1 MFFNKYPYTD
11 FSQINLDWL
20 IGQIRSLWERIGN
33 VKSVAGV
40 TPDESG
46 NIPAGQ
52 LLDALQDADANG
64 MTSTGFGFKRWGG
77 FQTQGVFSLFQGM
90 TWDYEREKYYVTRP
104 VSDTDNA
111 SLYIFDS
118 SLEYVQTYTIIDGAH
133 ANDLTMG
140 HDGMLYMAP
149 ILGNVI
155 FRIDPDTG
163 VAEKI
168 YLDFV
173 DETVSCISYDSDNE
187 QYWIAQTIH
196 RAGSWIAKTF
206 ITDTEFNVVK
216 ALELDCSKD
225 SEAYLPP
232 FTYYYPNGTFVENGI
247 FYLLTSNLQSTSKGA
262 VVKLTGYNREG
273 DICCVN
279 KYFWPTTYC
288 EAEAVFVR
296 GSGADREIV
305 IAGTPGSEFS
315 DALFCIL
322 YPQKYSYKGCT
333 YPTRTTRSYLPYYI
347 YVDENV
353 IECGDG
359 SSDFPVNDLELA
371 LKISRYF
378 SATDIVLL
386 NDTVRT
392 AEIRVAN
399 VTCRI
404 TGNHETVYNVD
415 RRMTFENSFVRMFYI
430 GSRNQTYL
438 INSFGEFENCTF
450 ETSQGTQTYAV
461 QASGNSKLTLYN
473 SEFNN
478 NDTCVRASYGAQVNI
493 SGTCT
498 GSSNTNFWS
507 GTEAVLYS
515 AVAAASLPATNEGT
529 LTRCWKNYPA

>member
-1 MFFNKYPYTD
+1 M
-11 FSQINLDWL
+11 
-20 IGQIRSLWERIGN
+20 
-33 VKSVAGV
+33 AGV

-77 FQTQGVFSLFQGM
+77 FQTGGVFSLFQGM
-90 TWDYEREKYYVTRP
+90 IWDYDREKYYVTRP
-104 VSDTDNA
+104 ISGTDNCA
-111 SLYIFDS
+111 LYIFDD
-118 SLEYVQTYTIIDGAH
+118 TFTAAGNYTIIDGSH
-133 ANDLTMG
+133 GNDLTIG

-168 YLDFV
+168 YLDFI
-173 DETVSCISYDSDNE
+173 DDTVCAVSYDEINQE
-187 QYWIAQTIH
+187 YWIAQTIH

-216 ALELDCSKD
+216 SLDLDWSKD

-232 FTYYYPNGTFVENGI
+232 LTYYYPNGTFVENGI

-273 DICCVN
+273 SICCVN
-279 KYFWPTTYC
+279 QYFWPTNYC

-296 GSGADREIV
+296 GSGADREIL

-322 YPQKYSYKGCT
+322 YPEKYSYKGCT
-333 YPTRTTRSYLPYYI
+333 YPTRTTRSYPPYYI
-347 YVDENV
+347 YVDENAV
-353 IECGDG
+353 ECGDG
-359 SSDFPVNDLELA
+359 SQDFPVNDLELA
-371 LKISRYF
+371 LKISKYF
-378 SATDIVLL
+378 TSSDVVLL
-386 NDTVRT
+386 ADTVRT
-392 AEIRVAN
+392 GDVRVAN

-404 TGNHETVYNVD
+404 TGNQATVYKVD
-415 RRMTFENSFVRMFYI
+415 RRMIFEDSFVRMFYV

-438 INSFGEFENCTF
+438 INSVGDFEHCVFSHSEGEQTSALLIAINSKGNVYNCEFENNT
-450 ETSQGTQTYAV
+450 
-461 QASGNSKLTLYN
+461 N
-473 SEFNN
+473 
-478 NDTCVRASYGAQVNI
+478 CVRCSYGGMVQIVGTL
-493 SGTCT
+493 SG
-498 GSSNTNFWS
+498 SNNTNFWNNA
-507 GTEAVLYS
+507 GGGVCYS

-529 LTRCWKNYPA
+529 KGDFCYYPA